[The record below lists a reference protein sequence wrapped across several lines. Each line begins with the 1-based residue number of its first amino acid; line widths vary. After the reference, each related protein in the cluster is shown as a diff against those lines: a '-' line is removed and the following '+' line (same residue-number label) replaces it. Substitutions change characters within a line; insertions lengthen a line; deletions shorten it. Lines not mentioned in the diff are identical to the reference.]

1 MNTRY
6 IELVSGTPILLFK
19 IIFVLKKNTALD
31 DKEGRILLPKTRK
44 LADKEI
50 FFFYNTVRSNKKKL
64 E

>member
-6 IELVSGTPILLFK
+6 IELVSGTPILL
-19 IIFVLKKNTALD
+19 LKNTALD
-31 DKEGRILLPKTRK
+31 DKEGRILLSKTRK

-50 FFFYNTVRSNKKKL
+50 FFFYNTVRSNKKKI

>member
-6 IELVSGTPILLFK
+6 IELVSGTPILL
-19 IIFVLKKNTALD
+19 LKNTALD

-50 FFFYNTVRSNKKKL
+50 FFFYNTVRSNKKKI